1 MYFPTKPEEYLMYGI
16 TRFKDDDE
24 VVFDSDPLLIIEYNQ
39 PGLASRTP
47 GYVPIAFSNF
57 NQASQSN
64 SVITFNHMQ
73 TLDNAIVRLYMSYN
87 NHLLGRQDPIVGRV
101 NVVIFA
107 KANKFEVSE

>member
-1 MYFPTKPEEYLMYGI
+1 MYGI

-39 PGLASRTP
+39 PGLASRNITENHVVSGTP